1 MHMKKREGRINVIKT
16 IISNHE
22 VGSQEEL
29 LQLLDNNGFMLTQA
43 TLSRDLKLLKVAK
56 TVNNKGKYV
65 YTLPDASN
73 MNKNAFKHQVE
84 PIISRGFISLQFSA
98 NIAVIRT
105 LPGYASGMAYHIDNQ
120 TNGDILGT
128 IAGDDT
134 IMLVLKEGVDYQVI
148 NEYLSLIL
156 STFE

>member
-1 MHMKKREGRINVIKT
+1 MKKRESRMHIIKA
-16 IISNHE
+16 IISNNE
-22 VGSQEEL
+22 VSSQEEL
-29 LQLLDNNGFMLTQA
+29 LQLLEEDGFVLTQA

-56 TVNNKGKYV
+56 SANNKGKYV
-65 YTLPDASN
+65 YTLPDHS
-73 MNKNAFKHQVE
+73 MNTTNHRIVE

-120 TNGDILGT
+120 SNNDILGT

-134 IMLVLKEGVDYQVI
+134 IMLVLRDGVEHQVVR
-148 NEYLSLIL
+148 EYIFDIL
-156 STFE
+156 STIQ